1 MSGAFHICK
10 HALPYLQS
18 AGWGNI
24 IIIPSQMA
32 RVANAGQAAYCATKG
47 ALVQLAKGM
56 ALDYAAAGIRVNAL
70 SPGGVVT
77 NRVIER
83 HGDIE
88 SAQKEWGPKHA
99 LGRLAEPDEIA
110 RGALFLASEDSAFMT
125 GADLLMDGGYT
136 AVS

>member
-18 AGWGNI
+18 AGWGNII

-88 SAQKEWGPKHA
+88 SAQKEWAQSTPSGGSRNPM
-99 LGRLAEPDEIA
+99 RLRAA
-110 RGALFLASEDSAFMT
+110 RYFLPARIPPS
-125 GADLLMDGGYT
+125 
-136 AVS
+136 